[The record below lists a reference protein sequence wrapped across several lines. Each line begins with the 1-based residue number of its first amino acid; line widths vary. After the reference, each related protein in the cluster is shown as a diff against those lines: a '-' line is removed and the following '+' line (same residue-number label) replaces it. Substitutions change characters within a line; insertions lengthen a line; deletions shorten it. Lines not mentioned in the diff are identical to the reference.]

1 MRHWA
6 VAAAVLVLTALAGS
20 AFAASPFSDWAVV
33 VVSGD
38 YHAAHTNNPTE
49 TFDNARRDVA
59 AELVR
64 KGFSA
69 ANVLQFSVRPAL
81 YPDVKPGK
89 SDIEPIYQGLRE
101 VAARTT
107 GGCLL
112 YFTSH
117 GAPQGVVID
126 GQIVPP
132 QVVDQMLLGAC
143 PNRRAIVIVSACFSG
158 VFVEGLED
166 SNRMILTA
174 ARPDRTSFGCSESD
188 KYPYFDACMLQNLPG
203 APDFAT
209 LGPAVQAC
217 VARREI
223 EKNARPPSEPQ
234 LFIGAAM
241 RPVLPL
247 MKLTLDNT
255 RYDDVA
261 DPPAAPQTLAHHKS
275 HHTGHPP
282 A

>member
-1 MRHWA
+1 MRAWA
-6 VAAAVLVLTALAGS
+6 VAAAVLVLTALGGP
-20 AFAASPFSDWAVV
+20 AFAWGPFSDWAAI

-64 KGFSA
+64 KGFSPG
-69 ANVLQFSVRPAL
+69 NVLQFSVRPEL

-89 SDIEPIYQGLRE
+89 SDLQPIYQGLQD
-101 VAARTT
+101 VAARAT

-126 GQIVPP
+126 GQIIPP
-132 QVVDQMLLGAC
+132 QIVDQMLVGAC
-143 PNRRAIVIVSACFSG
+143 GHRRAIVIVSACFSG
-158 VFVEGLED
+158 VFVEGLAD
-166 SNRMILTA
+166 ANRMILTA

-209 LGPAVQAC
+209 LGPVVQAC

-223 EKNARPPSEPQ
+223 EKNASPPSEPQ
-234 LFIGAAM
+234 LYIGAAM

-247 MKLTLDNT
+247 MKLTPDNM

-261 DPPAAPQTLAHHKS
+261 DPPW
-275 HHTGHPP
+275 
-282 A
+282 